1 MFPRL
6 LHFGSFNLPTY
17 GVMAA
22 LGLIFGLMLII
33 RVGREQGLDPDK
45 LWNLGIIA
53 ILSGVF
59 GAKILMIL
67 VDLAYYAEHPSEIF
81 ALATLQA
88 GGVWSGGLLL
98 ALIMCIWYMRR
109 NQMPVLRTCDVFA
122 PGLALGH
129 AFGRIGCFAAGC
141 CWGRETH
148 VPWAVT
154 FHNPLAEQIV
164 GTPLGIP
171 LHPTQLYEFVLE
183 LLNCVFL
190 VWLIR
195 RKKFEGEIIGA
206 YLMIYGVGRYF
217 IEFFR
222 GDPGRGQLL
231 GFMSDTQGIAILLVI
246 GGGLLWLRRVPLRP
260 PAKLASAR

>member
-6 LHFGSFNLPTY
+6 LHLGNFNLPTY

-22 LGLIFGLMLII
+22 LGLVFGLLLI
-33 RVGREQGLDPDK
+33 VKLGREQGIDPDK

-53 ILSGVF
+53 ILSGVL
-59 GAKILMIL
+59 GSKILMVL
-67 VDLAYYAEHPSEIF
+67 VDFGYYSEHPREVF
-81 ALATLQA
+81 ALSTLQA

-98 ALIMCIWYMRR
+98 ALVMCVWYMRR
-109 NQMPVLRTCDVFA
+109 NQMPVLASCDVFV

-154 FHNPLAEQIV
+154 FHNPLAAQIV
-164 GTPLGIP
+164 GTPLGVP

-190 VWLIR
+190 VWLLR
-195 RKKFEGEIIGA
+195 RKRFEGEILGA
-206 YLMIYGVGRYF
+206 YLIIYGIGRYF

-222 GDPGRGQLL
+222 GDPGRGQLF

-246 GGGLLWLRRVPLRP
+246 AGGLLWLRRVPLRQ